1 MFLRMIRGEEKSHAT
16 KKRKALKHC
25 VSRLSVR
32 ETGLEEQEKR
42 PYRTLP
48 SLFVKNSFPYE
59 TSLYIPS

>member
-1 MFLRMIRGEEKSHAT
+1 MHRT
-16 KKRKALKHC
+16 KKKALKLL
-25 VSRLSVR
+25 RFKALVR
-32 ETGLEEQEKR
+32 ETGLEELGKR